1 VAELTLNERLQPSLI
16 DRLRDDEPD
25 KTVES
30 RAQRVLSINRL
41 RRSVQRD
48 LGWLLNCGNL
58 EVTEDLDDYP
68 EVAKSVL
75 NYGVPDLTGS
85 TTSSIDVSFLERQLR
100 TAILNFEPRLL
111 ADALKVTAEI
121 DPQKMSRNAMSF
133 LIQGQLWAQPLPISL
148 FLSTELDFET
158 GSASLAE
165 VKG

>member
-1 VAELTLNERLQPSLI
+1 LAELTLNERLQPSLI

-25 KTVES
+25 RKVES

-48 LGWLLNCGNL
+48 LGWLLNSGNL
-58 EVTEDLDDYP
+58 EVTEDLSDYP

-75 NYGVPDLTGS
+75 NFGVPDLTGS
-85 TTSSIDVSFLERQLR
+85 TTSSVDVTYLERQLR

-133 LIQGQLWAQPLPISL
+133 LIQGQLWAQPLPINL

-158 GSASLAE
+158 GSASLTE

>member
-1 VAELTLNERLQPSLI
+1 MAELTLNERLQPSLI

-25 KTVES
+25 RKVES

-48 LGWLLNCGNL
+48 LGWLLNSGNL
-58 EVTEDLDDYP
+58 EVTEDLSDYP

-75 NYGVPDLTGS
+75 NFGVPDLTGS
-85 TTSSIDVSFLERQLR
+85 TTSSVDVTYLERQLR

-133 LIQGQLWAQPLPISL
+133 LIQGQLWAQPLPINL

-158 GSASLAE
+158 GSASLTE